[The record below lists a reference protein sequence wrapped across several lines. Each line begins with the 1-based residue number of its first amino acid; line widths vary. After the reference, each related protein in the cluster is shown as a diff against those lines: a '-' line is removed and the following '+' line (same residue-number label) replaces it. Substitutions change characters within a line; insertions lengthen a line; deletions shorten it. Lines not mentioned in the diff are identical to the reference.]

1 MVTNISSKSELSS
14 LATKLTSQST
24 QLKSVSDGLKSLL
37 SGIPNYEDINVSGA
51 GSILASNIVNI
62 ASDMDGISR
71 AIQGYIADLEAFDV
85 YDLNVEAE
93 LAGNKGGNATVNN
106 NMYFSSPSVSTAPSY
121 GASASPIVNNGN
133 VSDSD
138 SSIVERPVTNS
149 NPNNMNNSVVE
160 NNFNDNVDS
169 IVEEKPIVNNKPSD
183 LNNSTINTENN
194 NVGTSNV
201 EKPSNN
207 ISNNI
212 GNISGVTSD
221 NSVDTS
227 MDQISNNDSIIVDNT
242 VSGDVSD
249 NVFSD
254 DVYVNDDSGY
264 IGQTNNTVSNNVSN
278 NSDDGGSIVP
288 GILGGLGAAAVVGLG
303 AVGGAKVIKN
313 MKENQEINDD
323 EDEDEE

>member
-1 MVTNISSKSELSS
+1 MVTSISSKSELSS

-24 QLKSVSDGLKSLL
+24 QLKSVSDSLKSLL
-37 SGIPNYEDINVSGA
+37 NGIPNYEDINVSGA
-51 GSILASNIVNI
+51 GNILASNIVNI
-62 ASDMDGISR
+62 SVDMDMISR
-71 AIQGYIADLEAFDV
+71 AIKGYITDLEAFDV

-106 NMYFSSPSVSTAPSY
+106 NMYFSSPSASTAPSY
-121 GASASPIVNNGN
+121 GGSANVSPIVNNGN

-160 NNFNDNVDS
+160 
-169 IVEEKPIVNNKPSD
+169 EKPIVNNKPSD

-194 NVGTSNV
+194 NAGTSNV

-323 EDEDEE
+323 EDEE

>member
-1 MVTNISSKSELSS
+1 MVTSISSKSELSS

-24 QLKSVSDGLKSLL
+24 QLKSVSDSLKSLL
-37 SGIPNYEDINVSGA
+37 NGIPNYEDINVSGA
-51 GSILASNIVNI
+51 GNILASNIVNI
-62 ASDMDGISR
+62 SADMDMISR
-71 AIQGYIADLEAFDV
+71 AIKGYITEIESFDV

-149 NPNNMNNSVVE
+149 KPNNMNNSMVE
-160 NNFNDNVDS
+160 NDFNDNVDS
-169 IVEEKPIVNNKPSD
+169 MVEEKPIVNNKPSD

-313 MKENQEINDD
+313 MKENQEIND
-323 EDEDEE
+323 EEDEE

>member
-1 MVTNISSKSELSS
+1 MVTSISSKSELSS

-24 QLKSVSDGLKSLL
+24 QLKSVSDSLKSLL
-37 SGIPNYEDINVSGA
+37 NGIPNYEDINVSGV
-51 GSILASNIVNI
+51 GNILASNIVNI
-62 ASDMDGISR
+62 SADMDMISR
-71 AIQGYIADLEAFDV
+71 AIKGYITEIEAFDV

-149 NPNNMNNSVVE
+149 NPYNMNNSVVD
-160 NNFNDNVDS
+160 NDFNDNVDS

-207 ISNNI
+207 NISNNI

-227 MDQISNNDSIIVDNT
+227 MDQISNNDSVIVDNT
-242 VSGDVSD
+242 VSSDVSD

-313 MKENQEINDD
+313 MRENQEINDD
-323 EDEDEE
+323 EDEE